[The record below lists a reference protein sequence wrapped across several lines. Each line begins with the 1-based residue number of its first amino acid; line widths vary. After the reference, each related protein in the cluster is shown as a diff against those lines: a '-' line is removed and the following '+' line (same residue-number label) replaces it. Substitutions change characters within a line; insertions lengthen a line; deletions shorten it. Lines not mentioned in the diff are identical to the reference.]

1 MLVGSTLQSRYKII
15 KLLGK
20 GGFGETYLAE
30 DLHIPINPKPKCVVK
45 RLQPQ
50 AISPEIVRLFQ
61 QEGEFLYK
69 LGQKYDRIPTLSAYF
84 QEGNEFYLIQ
94 ELIDGEDLSTEI
106 LPGQPWQES
115 DVVKLLQEILEI
127 LSFVHQQ
134 NIIHRDIKP
143 QNLIRRSD
151 SRFALIGF
159 GVVKEIATGTT
170 IQQQSYPTPIGA
182 PGYIPVEQVMGKPRF
197 SSDLYA
203 LGMTIV
209 YALTGT
215 PPGDLPE
222 DPQSG
227 EVMWRQFAQVS
238 DRTAAILDKMVR
250 SHYRDRYQNTNEVID
265 DLNSLSQG
273 GFAAKLGGSFSSG
286 SNGASGSNGNFAPN
300 QTIWQQYRTPI
311 SILAGLAVL
320 VTTTSISY
328 FVFKPKDNPIPPLG
342 NSTNPPESTPTNL
355 AGYIE
360 RGNQRIEEGRF
371 RDAKADFEEALKLDP
386 NSIDALNGKIQ
397 TEASLLNIQHN
408 TRKL

>member
-1 MLVGSTLQSRYKII
+1 MLNKILVGRYSLL
-15 KLLGK
+15 KLLSSGTST
-20 GGFGETYLAE
+20 ETYLAE
-30 DLHIPINPKPKCVVK
+30 DIHLPDRPQCIVK
-45 RLQPQ
+45 QLRTQSLDPDTLKL
-50 AISPEIVRLFQ
+50 SRRLFQ
-61 QEGEFLYK
+61 AEARVLDI
-69 LGQKYDRIPTLSAYF
+69 LGTNERIPRLLAHFEENQQFYIV
-84 QEGNEFYLIQ
+84 QEFIEGHNLAQ
-94 ELIDGEDLSTEI
+94 ELSSGVRWNESQAIACLQDVLPI
-106 LPGQPWQES
+106 LQ
-115 DVVKLLQEILEI
+115 
-127 LSFVHQQ
+127 FVHQQ
-134 NIIHRDIKP
+134 NAIHRDIKP

-227 EVMWRQFAQVS
+227 EVMWRQLAQVS

-328 FVFKPKDNPIPPLG
+328 FVFKPKDNPIPPIG
-342 NSTNPPESTPTNL
+342 
-355 AGYIE
+355 
-360 RGNQRIEEGRF
+360 QF
-371 RDAKADFEEALKLDP
+371 
-386 NSIDALNGKIQ
+386 
-397 TEASLLNIQHN
+397 H
-408 TRKL
+408 